1 MVAFFCIQQF
11 CGGSSTTATSPTTP
25 RRNSHYSTPLSTTVT
40 VTATAT
46 LDMRLQLQHF
56 YYIYN
61 YHYHLYYYF

>member
-40 VTATAT
+40 VTAT
-46 LDMRLQLQHF
+46 LDMRLKLHHF
-56 YYIYN
+56 YYIYKC
-61 YHYHLYYYF
+61 YYHLYYYFY